1 MLKQQREDILSWKT
15 LGGFEAIERAVAD
28 GTHTREEIR
37 ERNERISEVSHTT
50 ITNVDRPI
58 ERGISVPNDVAE
70 QILADFK
77 EGEMVDVVDPI
88 TGEIVQEE
96 NTMSK
101 YINGLFPQRLP
112 EFLKDTEYLYLRSKI
127 FYHNKLYY
135 IALDTLLIALEFE
148 QDDKVYNLIS
158 KIYNI
163 LGNKELS
170 KQVADPNLRLK
181 AIASLKSELTGIS
194 QKGYEI

>member
-1 MLKQQREDILSWKT
+1 MNNTLDQIESLISKKRINEAQIELSK
-15 LGGFEAIERAVAD
+15 LG
-28 GTHTREEIR
+28 
-37 ERNERISEVSHTT
+37 
-50 ITNVDRPI
+50 
-58 ERGISVPNDVAE
+58 
-70 QILADFK
+70 
-77 EGEMVDVVDPI
+77 
-88 TGEIVQEE
+88 
-96 NTMSK
+96 
-101 YINGLFPQRLP
+101 P
-112 EFLKDTEYLYLRSKI
+112 EFLKNSKYLYLRSKI
-127 FYHNKLYY
+127 FYINKLYY
-135 IALDTLLIALEFE
+135 LALDTLLIALEFE